1 MTRGKWLAPAAL
13 SLGFAVLMM
22 AAITDQA
29 KAQDAKCEPDKIATK
44 YPSLAN
50 KTIKMA
56 TDAESPPY
64 SFRDPKD
71 FNNVIGIDVDMA
83 RAAFKCIGAKMDL
96 SIGAWSGLLP
106 SVIADQNDLMW
117 DDLYY
122 TAERAKQV
130 DYVTYMVAGT
140 GGMVRK
146 GNPKNIHSFA
156 DLCGLT
162 GAAGLGTVEEAALRD
177 QSKKCVAD
185 GKKEISIL
193 TYPDMSSGARLIQ
206 NDRADVMVT
215 DLGVVD
221 QLSND
226 NPTLYER
233 AIKVV
238 SDFRIGVAVKK
249 GNKDLLTAIYD
260 ALTVMNKNG
269 DEKNVYA
276 TYKVDPSLIV
286 TPTIMTK

>member
-1 MTRGKWLAPAAL
+1 
-13 SLGFAVLMM
+13 
-22 AAITDQA
+22 
-29 KAQDAKCEPDKIATK
+29 
-44 YPSLAN
+44 
-50 KTIKMA
+50 
-56 TDAESPPY
+56 
-64 SFRDPKD
+64 
-71 FNNVIGIDVDMA
+71 
-83 RAAFKCIGAKMDL
+83 
-96 SIGAWSGLLP
+96 
-106 SVIADQNDLMW
+106 
-117 DDLYY
+117 
-122 TAERAKQV
+122 
-130 DYVTYMVAGT
+130 
-140 GGMVRK
+140 MVRK